1 VVGVIPINID
11 PIEPTDG
18 FRIEW
23 IETAKLRPAEYNPR
37 KDLQPSDPEYI
48 QIQKS
53 INEFGL
59 VDPLVVNSDM
69 TVIGGH
75 QRLKVL
81 TGAGF
86 EKVPCSI
93 VTLDKTKEKALNIA
107 LNKISGE
114 WDFPKLK
121 DLIVE
126 LDTGG
131 FDLDTVGWTPKE
143 LDDVFSKLG
152 GWRDEKEE
160 DFDVDEAIDQIKEP
174 VSKRGDIWLCG
185 RHRIMCGDSTNAED
199 VGRLMDGKKAVLV
212 MSDPPYNVE
221 YTGGS
226 TNDKERK
233 DSYVDKWTDAQYTDW
248 LMKIWANGNTY
259 SDNQAALLIWFA
271 SAKIRCVM
279 DAFEGAG
286 YLGRTIIVWNKLKA
300 HYGALGA
307 QYKHRFEPLYYCY
320 KKNQSPYFYG
330 ASNECTVWDYEQPR
344 KNDLHPTM
352 KPVELY
358 KRCVLNHS
366 ASGEIVLEM
375 FGGSGTTLIAAEQTN
390 RTCYGMEIEP
400 LYVDVSVKR
409 WEEYTGGK
417 GVLSGTPT

>member
-1 VVGVIPINID
+1 M
-11 PIEPTDG
+11 TDG

-23 IETAKLRPAEYNPR
+23 IETAKLKPAEYNPR

-86 EKVPCSI
+86 DKVPCSI

-131 FDLDTVGWTPKE
+131 FDLDAVGWTPKE

-152 GWRDEKEE
+152 GWRGEQEE

-185 RHRIMCGDSTNAED
+185 RHRIMCGDSTNADD
-199 VGRLMDGKKAVLV
+199 VGRLMDGTRPAL
-212 MSDPPYNVE
+212 MITDPPYGVD
-221 YTGGS
+221 YDGGAV
-226 TNDKERK
+226 NERK
-233 DSYVDKWTDAQYTDW
+233 RDRLVGDTNTDTFSPALREAAQFMPSGSWYVWHADRLAESVYRA
-248 LMKIWANGNTY
+248 IRENGY
-259 SDNQAALLIWFA
+259 DVRALLIW
-271 SAKIRCVM
+271 
-279 DAFEGAG
+279 
-286 YLGRTIIVWNKLKA
+286 NKLKPHFGSPNA
-300 HYGALGA
+300 HYC
-307 QYKHRFEPLYYCY
+307 QKHEPCLYAVRGSAGFIG
-320 KKNQSPYFYG
+320 KN
-330 ASNECTVWDYEQPR
+330 NEVTVWDIEQPHR
-344 KNDLHPTM
+344 NEYHPTQ
-352 KPVELY
+352 KPVECMA
-358 KRCVLNHS
+358 RPMRNHE
-366 ASGEIVLEM
+366 APEVYDPFL
-375 FGGSGTTLIAAEQTN
+375 GSGTTLIAAEQTN
-390 RTCYGMEIEP
+390 RICYGMEIEP

-409 WEEYTGGK
+409 WEEYTGEK
-417 GVLSGTPT
+417 ATLCE

>member
-1 VVGVIPINID
+1 MVM
-11 PIEPTDG
+11 TDG

-23 IETAKLRPAEYNPR
+23 IDTAKLKPAEYNPR

-143 LDDVFSKLG
+143 LEEVFSIFTVPEIDSPVL
-152 GWRDEKEE
+152 RDGDRAPFQQMTFTLHDEQAEE
-160 DFDVDEAIDQIKEP
+160 VQAAID
-174 VSKRGDIWLCG
+174 
-185 RHRIMCGDSTNAED
+185 TA
-199 VGRLMDGKKAVLV
+199 KK
-212 MSDPPYNVE
+212 N
-221 YTGGS
+221 GGS
-226 TNDKERK
+226 ASAVNEN
-233 DSYVDKWTDAQYTDW
+233 S
-248 LMKIWANGNTY
+248 NGN
-259 SDNQAALLIWFA
+259 ALAYI
-271 SAKIRCVM
+271 C
-279 DAFEGAG
+279 
-286 YLGRTIIVWNKLKA
+286 
-300 HYGALGA
+300 
-307 QYKHRFEPLYYCY
+307 QRF
-320 KKNQSPYFYG
+320 NNG
-330 ASNECTVWDYEQPR
+330 
-344 KNDLHPTM
+344 
-352 KPVELY
+352 
-358 KRCVLNHS
+358 
-366 ASGEIVLEM
+366 
-375 FGGSGTTLIAAEQTN
+375 
-390 RTCYGMEIEP
+390 
-400 LYVDVSVKR
+400 
-409 WEEYTGGK
+409 
-417 GVLSGTPT
+417 